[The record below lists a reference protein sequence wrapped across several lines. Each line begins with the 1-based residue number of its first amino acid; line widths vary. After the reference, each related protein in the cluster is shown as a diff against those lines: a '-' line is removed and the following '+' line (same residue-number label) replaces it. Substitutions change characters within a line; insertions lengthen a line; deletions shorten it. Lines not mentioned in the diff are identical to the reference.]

1 MHLPGQSASIIIA
14 FKFFGMFVSKR
25 NPSVF
30 GGEGK
35 MCLFSK
41 YSNIAYLSFDLQVI
55 FCGQMTSII
64 KSISF

>member
-1 MHLPGQSASIIIA
+1 
-14 FKFFGMFVSKR
+14 MFVSKR